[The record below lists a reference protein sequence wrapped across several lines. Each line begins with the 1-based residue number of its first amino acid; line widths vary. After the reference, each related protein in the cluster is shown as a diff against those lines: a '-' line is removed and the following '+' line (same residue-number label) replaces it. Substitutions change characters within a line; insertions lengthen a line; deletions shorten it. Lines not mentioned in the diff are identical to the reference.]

1 MLAAA
6 GWDGCVDGN
15 GRVRRNLTTGD
26 KVGSREDGKELDMNS
41 VPGAGVIPDEPS
53 ATTLV

>member
-15 GRVRRNLTTGD
+15 GRVRKNLTTGD